1 MTPSVALELMQQAIL
16 VTMVAAGPI
25 VISAMVVGVAIAVFQ
40 ALTQVQEMTLTFVPK
55 MMVGAVVMAL
65 SAPYVGNVLRV
76 FSEQVYLQIE
86 KGSQP

>member
-1 MTPSVALELMQQAIL
+1 MTPSIALELMQQAIL

-25 VISAMVVGVAIAVFQ
+25 VISAMIVGIAIAVFQ

-55 MMVGAVVMAL
+55 MLVGAVVMAL
-65 SAPYVGNVLRV
+65 SAPYIGNVLRV

-86 KGSQP
+86 TGGQP